1 MIIVSRGKRPQPLDT
16 TPGAIEDNMTKTVI
30 TYSTPRGDL
39 LSLCAAHRDVEV
51 AS

>member
-1 MIIVSRGKRPQPLDT
+1 MQASRAERPRRLDEK
-16 TPGAIEDNMTKTVI
+16 PGAIEDNMTKTVI